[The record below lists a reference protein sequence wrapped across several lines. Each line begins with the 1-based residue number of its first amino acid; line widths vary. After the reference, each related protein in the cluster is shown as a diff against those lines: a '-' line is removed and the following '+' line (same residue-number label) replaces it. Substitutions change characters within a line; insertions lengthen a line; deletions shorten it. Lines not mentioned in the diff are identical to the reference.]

1 MTKTF
6 FIIAGEASGD
16 VLGAKLMANLKKL
29 SSEEAEFYG
38 VGGEKMEEQGLKSQF
53 PMSELSLL
61 GFMEILPHIP
71 NLLNRIDQV
80 AKEIISIK
88 PDVVITI
95 DAPAFNFRVARKL
108 KDSGIKIVH
117 YVAPS
122 VWAYKP
128 GRAKKIAKLYNHL
141 LCLLPFE
148 PPYFEKVGL
157 SASFVGHPIL
167 EESFE
172 GEGDLFRQKYSLNEE
187 QKLICLMPGSRNSEL
202 ERLLPVYKETISLLN
217 KTFSNMA
224 VVVLATERLKQK
236 IYQETQ
242 DWPVKVIVCT
252 ERDEKN
258 DALAASDIALAKS
271 GTGTFEPAIAEVP
284 MVIAYKV
291 NPFSAWM
298 LRRMIKIKY
307 VNLLN
312 IIMEREI
319 IPELLQKNCTPEKLS
334 DQISDLL
341 LNEEKREEQLE
352 GVKEAL
358 VRLGY
363 GGKQSPSEKAA
374 RMILDLGRA

>member
-217 KTFSNMA
+217 KTFSNMT

-258 DALAASDIALAKS
+258 DALAASDVALAKS

>member
-217 KTFSNMA
+217 KTFSNMT

-258 DALAASDIALAKS
+258 DALAASDVALAKS

-298 LRRMIKIKY
+298 LRRMIRIKY

>member
-298 LRRMIKIKY
+298 LRRMIRIKY